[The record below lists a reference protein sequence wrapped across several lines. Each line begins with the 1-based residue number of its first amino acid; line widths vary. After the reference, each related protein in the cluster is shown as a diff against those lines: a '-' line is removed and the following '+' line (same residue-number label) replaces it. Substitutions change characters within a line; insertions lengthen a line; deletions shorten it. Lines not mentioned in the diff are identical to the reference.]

1 MTIVASA
8 ALLLALPGIGAAADK
23 FEKLGVYFEQTIED
37 HDAELMFEAIGGND
51 GLATLKVVAPDGR
64 TVIDFKAP
72 DSKVGMRQVTLE
84 TPEPKNTGTLQADF
98 PEGAYRFSGTT
109 VKGGSLQGEAR
120 LSHKLP
126 EASSF
131 VHPKPEEKN
140 LPVTGL
146 RVRWSPVKDVARW
159 LVVIEHEASGTEFR
173 MHLPAAA

>member
-1 MTIVASA
+1 MMPILTSA
-8 ALLLALPGIGAAADK
+8 VLLLAFHSVGRADEK
-23 FEKLGVYFEQTIED
+23 FEKVGVYLERTVED
-37 HDAELMFEAIGGND
+37 QDSEVRFEAMGGND

-120 LSHKLP
+120 
-126 EASSF
+126 
-131 VHPKPEEKN
+131 
-140 LPVTGL
+140 
-146 RVRWSPVKDVARW
+146 
-159 LVVIEHEASGTEFR
+159 
-173 MHLPAAA
+173 